1 MVVCVSP
8 AIFVETVDGVSPRG
22 EGKGEIGSIGV
33 ADAEI
38 ANLNEFIAEVD
49 T

>member
-8 AIFVETVDGVSPRG
+8 AIFVETVDGVSPGG